1 MRDDHFKPDALDAP
15 RPTPETDARRKRNG
29 NVLCG
34 EANLDLCARLE
45 RERDEAR
52 EHAELWR
59 TWERETGTK
68 RDHALKLY
76 LETVSERDRLEAAVR
91 TVMEE
96 VGNDYLGCKDEL
108 REALNS
114 LNKP

>member
-52 EHAELWR
+52 WQRDALTLRLGQTQERLIDLRRAAEQ
-59 TWERETGTK
+59 
-68 RDHALKLY
+68 
-76 LETVSERDRLEAAVR
+76 RDRLAAAVR
-91 TVMEE
+91 TVLEE

-114 LNKP
+114 LKKP

>member
-52 EHAELWR
+52 EAFSAQVEEWHKVKEQRDKLEACLAHLR
-59 TWERETGTK
+59 K
-68 RDHALKLY
+68 RDWFTDDTIH
-76 LETVSERDRLEAAVR
+76 R
-91 TVMEE
+91 E
-96 VGNDYLGCKDEL
+96 VICGLDADMV

-114 LNKP
+114 LKP